1 MAGSV
6 TLLVAQW
13 EARTGAWL
21 NRRGHSRQGL
31 QWVRWVVGGGKGPWH
46 SSLSGFGFDQG
57 SGLSAGTNGRGG
69 MEAAYL

>member
-6 TLLVAQW
+6 TLLLAQW

-31 QWVRWVVGGGKGPWH
+31 QWVRWVVGWERPLAQQPLW
-46 SSLSGFGFDQG
+46 LW
-57 SGLSAGTNGRGG
+57 L
-69 MEAAYL
+69 